1 MKAIRVTSWLR
12 FFTLAI
18 GLMAGLAPAN
28 GSSAQGQAQGVEDRV
43 PDIIVFTHITCPHCT
58 DAKVYLAEL
67 QRRQPEL
74 KIWVRELTEDRRA
87 GADLQDIARM
97 AGVPNPGVPAWVL
110 GGEVFMVGFGTAATT
125 GRQIEQVLGRLGLPP
140 APAVVVEPGPEPEP
154 QSDPEPISAAP
165 PVARSPGEPTN
176 PAHPPVEKEGAAASR
191 TADEPVP
198 GARPAQTDPAST
210 GLEDPAA
217 RGEPD
222 GPRLRLGGSEATSLS
237 LPFFGDVDAA
247 SMSLPALTGLIAFV
261 DGFNPCSLWVLTFL
275 LGIVIYSGSRK
286 KILLI
291 GVTFL
296 LVTATAY
303 GLFIVGMFG
312 TLRYLAY
319 LSWITFAVA
328 GMALIFAL
336 VNIKDY
342 FWFKQGVSF
351 TISDKHKP
359 KLFQRTRNLMHPGRS
374 VPALLVGTVVLA
386 LGITLVE
393 LPCTAGFPMVWT
405 GIITSQ
411 GVAPAYFA
419 ALLAFYL
426 LVYLSIELVI
436 FGSVVVSM
444 KRSRFEEKHGRIL
457 KLIGGMIMLALA
469 VTLVLAPDTMHS
481 LGGTLLVFGGAI
493 GAAALILLLHRRVLP
508 RFGIVIGSEE
518 LEAEV
523 APAMAGAGPE
533 TPGD

>member
-1 MKAIRVTSWLR
+1 MKAIRMVAGSG
-12 FFTLAI
+12 FFALAV
-18 GLMAGLAPAN
+18 GLLAGLALVN
-28 GSSAQGQAQGVEDRV
+28 GGPVQGQAAGVEDRV

-74 KIWVRELTEDRRA
+74 RIWVRELTEDRRA

-97 AGVPNPGVPAWVL
+97 AGVPSPGVPAWVF
-110 GGEVFMVGFGTAATT
+110 GGQVFMVGFGSAATT
-125 GRQIEQVLGRLGLPP
+125 GREIERILDQLGLPP
-140 APAVVVEPGPEPEP
+140 TPAATAAVDPEPEP
-154 QSDPEPISAAP
+154 QPVPSAPREAAAP
-165 PVARSPGEPTN
+165 AEPPT
-176 PAHPPVEKEGAAASR
+176 
-191 TADEPVP
+191 
-198 GARPAQTDPAST
+198 PAQPAEEAVGSMAPATPAEPNARATAADDGAT
-210 GLEDPAA
+210 GTGQEDSVAGA
-217 RGEPD
+217 DSDR
-222 GPRLRLGGSEATSLS
+222 PRLRLGGSDATSLS

-275 LGIVIYSGSRK
+275 LGIVIYSGSRR
-286 KILLI
+286 KIVLI

-296 LVTATAY
+296 LVTAAAY

-319 LSWITFAVA
+319 LSWITLVVA

-342 FWFKQGVSF
+342 FWFQQGVSF

-359 KLFQRTRNLMHPGRS
+359 KFFQRTRNLLHPGRS

-405 GIITSQ
+405 GIIATQ
-411 GVAPAYFA
+411 GVPLAYFA
-419 ALLAFYL
+419 ALLGLYL

-469 VTLVLAPDTMHS
+469 VTLVVAPDTMHS
-481 LGGTLLVFGGAI
+481 LGGTLAVFGGAI
-493 GAAALILLLHRRVLP
+493 GAAALILWLHRRVLP

-518 LEAEV
+518 LEAEP
-523 APAMAGAGPE
+523 APALAGAGPE
-533 TPGD
+533 APGD

>member
-1 MKAIRVTSWLR
+1 MKAIRMMAGSGIFLMV
-12 FFTLAI
+12 
-18 GLMAGLAPAN
+18 GLLAGLASATGTPA
-28 GSSAQGQAQGVEDRV
+28 QAQAAGVEDRV

-67 QRRQPEL
+67 QRQQPDL
-74 KIWVRELTEDRRA
+74 RIWVRELTEDRRA
-87 GADLQDIARM
+87 GSDLQDIARM

-110 GGEVFMVGFGTAATT
+110 GGQVFMVGFGTAATT
-125 GRQIEQVLGRLGLPP
+125 GREIERILGQLGLPP
-140 APAVVVEPGPEPEP
+140 AAEVAATVEPEPEP
-154 QSDPEPISAAP
+154 APEPA
-165 PVARSPGEPTN
+165 PVAPREAPAPTQPPT
-176 PAHPPVEKEGAAASR
+176 PAQPVEEAVYSGADDGATGTEQEDGVAAAES
-191 TADEPVP
+191 
-198 GARPAQTDPAST
+198 
-210 GLEDPAA
+210 
-217 RGEPD
+217 D
-222 GPRLRLGGSEATSLS
+222 GPRLRLGGSESTSLS

-319 LSWITFAVA
+319 LSWITLVVA
-328 GMALIFAL
+328 GMALIFAV

-405 GIITSQ
+405 GIITAQ
-411 GVAPAYFA
+411 GVTPAYFA
-419 ALLAFYL
+419 ALLALYL
-426 LVYLSIELVI
+426 VVYLSIELVI

-469 VTLVLAPDTMHS
+469 ITLAVAPDTMHS
-481 LGGTLLVFGGAI
+481 LGGTLAVFGGAI
-493 GAAALILLLHRRVLP
+493 GASLLILWLHRRVLP

-518 LEAEV
+518 LEGETEDEEESGREE
-523 APAMAGAGPE
+523 APAMAGAGQE
-533 TPGD
+533 AHGD

>member
-1 MKAIRVTSWLR
+1 VSAHGSWFDRRQGFVVSRVVAVSVGLVVG
-12 FFTLAI
+12 LAI
-18 GLMAGLAPAN
+18 AG
-28 GSSAQGQAQGVEDRV
+28 GSAVSAQVQEGSDRV
-43 PDIIVFTHITCPHCT
+43 PDIVVFTHITCPVCS

-67 QRRQPEL
+67 QRRQPE
-74 KIWVRELTEDRRA
+74 ITIRVRELTEDPEAR
-87 GADLQDIARM
+87 ADLLDIARA
-97 AGVPNPGVPAWVL
+97 AGVPKPGVPSWIL
-110 GGEVFMVGFGTAATT
+110 GGQVFMVGFSGSATT
-125 GRQIEQVLGRLGLPP
+125 GQQIERILGQLGLPP
-140 APAVVVEPGPEPEP
+140 PAAAMVESEPEP
-154 QSDPEPISAAP
+154 VPAVPRVATSADPTPRQPPAGEAELSAVPPATVEDVAEVGPKHSAA
-165 PVARSPGEPTN
+165 A
-176 PAHPPVEKEGAAASR
+176 VES
-191 TADEPVP
+191 D
-198 GARPAQTDPAST
+198 
-210 GLEDPAA
+210 
-217 RGEPD
+217 
-222 GPRLRLGGSEATSLS
+222 RLRLRLDRADATSVS

-275 LGIVIYSGSRK
+275 LGIVIYSRSRK

-291 GVTFL
+291 GATFL
-296 LVTATAY
+296 LVTAMAY
-303 GLFIVGMFG
+303 GLFIIGMFG
-312 TLRYLAY
+312 TLHYLAY
-319 LSWITFAVA
+319 LSWITFVVA

-351 TISDKHKP
+351 TISDRHKP
-359 KLFQRTRNLMHPGRS
+359 TFFERTRNLMHPGRS
-374 VPALLVGTVVLA
+374 VPALMLGTVVLA

-419 ALLAFYL
+419 ALLVFYL

-469 VTLVLAPDTMHS
+469 VTLVAAPETMHS
-481 LGGTLLVFGGAI
+481 LGGTLAVFGGAI
-493 GAAALILLLHRRVLP
+493 GASMLVLVLHRHVLP
-508 RFGIVIGSEE
+508 RFGIVVGTENLEVEAGS
-518 LEAEV
+518 AT
-523 APAMAGAGPE
+523 AGAGPK
-533 TPGD
+533 TAR

>member
-1 MKAIRVTSWLR
+1 MKAIRVSTKSRL
-12 FFTLAI
+12 LAL
-18 GLMAGLAPAN
+18 GVGMLAGLAFAN
-28 GSSAQGQAQGVEDRV
+28 GSPAQGQSRGVEDRV
-43 PDIIVFTHITCPHCT
+43 PDVIVFTHITCPHCS
-58 DAKVYLAEL
+58 DAKIYLAEL

-74 KIWVRELTEDRRA
+74 TIWVRELTEDRRA
-87 GADLQDIARM
+87 GADLQEIARV
-97 AGVPNPGVPAWVL
+97 AGVPNPGVPAWVF
-110 GGEVFMVGFGTAATT
+110 GGQVFMVGFGGAATT
-125 GRQIEQVLGRLGLPP
+125 GREIERILGQLGLPP
-140 APAVVVEPGPEPEP
+140 AVTAAAGPAPEPEP
-154 QSDPEPISAAP
+154 EPVRAAAQEAPGSVEPTIPAP
-165 PVARSPGEPTN
+165 PVEEVESVAPSTPAEPE
-176 PAHPPVEKEGAAASR
+176 AGAES
-191 TADEPVP
+191 E
-198 GARPAQTDPAST
+198 
-210 GLEDPAA
+210 
-217 RGEPD
+217 
-222 GPRLRLGGSEATSLS
+222 GPRLRLGGSEAASLS

-291 GVTFL
+291 GITFL
-296 LVTATAY
+296 LVTASAY

-319 LSWITFAVA
+319 LSWITLVVA

-457 KLIGGMIMLALA
+457 KLVGGMIMLALA

-481 LGGTLLVFGGAI
+481 LGGTLLVFGGAV
-493 GAAALILLLHRRVLP
+493 GASVLILWLHRRVLP

-518 LEAEV
+518 LEV
-523 APAMAGAGPE
+523 DTAPAIAGEG
-533 TPGD
+533 G

>member
-1 MKAIRVTSWLR
+1 MDTVAILVGCGSSAEAGGGREGEVM
-12 FFTLAI
+12 
-18 GLMAGLAPAN
+18 MAMWGSINSRLVAPAVGLVAALALSP
-28 GSSAQGQAQGVEDRV
+28 GSPAQGQAAGVADRV
-43 PDIIVFTHITCPHCT
+43 PDVIVFTHITCPHCT
-58 DAKVYLAEL
+58 DAKAYLGEL
-67 QRRQPEL
+67 QRRQPDL
-74 KIWVRELTEDRRA
+74 RIWVREMSEDPRA
-87 GADLQDIARM
+87 GADLQRIARV

-110 GGEVFMVGFGTAATT
+110 GGEVFMVGFGSAATT
-125 GRQIEQVLGRLGLPP
+125 GREIERVLGQMGLPP
-140 APAVVVEPGPEPEP
+140 A
-154 QSDPEPISAAP
+154 
-165 PVARSPGEPTN
+165 
-176 PAHPPVEKEGAAASR
+176 AAA
-191 TADEPVP
+191 
-198 GARPAQTDPAST
+198 
-210 GLEDPAA
+210 DPAA
-217 RGEPD
+217 ADPAAADPAAPVVAEAAGEPEA
-222 GPRLRLGGSEATSLS
+222 PRLRLGGSEAASLS

-275 LGIVIYSGSRK
+275 LGIVIYSGSRR

-319 LSWITFAVA
+319 LSWITLVVA
-328 GMALIFAL
+328 GMALIFAV

-359 KLFQRTRNLMHPGRS
+359 KLFERTRNLMHPGRS

-405 GIITSQ
+405 GIITAQ
-411 GVAPAYFA
+411 GVAPAYFG
-419 ALLAFYL
+419 ALLALYL

-469 VTLVLAPDTMHS
+469 GTLVVAPDTMHS
-481 LGGTLLVFGGAI
+481 LGGTLAVFGGAI
-493 GAAALILLLHRRVLP
+493 GASVLILWLHRRVLP
-508 RFGIVIGSEE
+508 RFGIIIGSEE
-518 LEAEV
+518 LEVEP
-523 APAMAGAGPE
+523 APAVVGAGAE